1 MSVTNRY
8 AKNWKLIGICFPSHH
23 FPLEIENLA
32 DGYKILKMLPMGM
45 IFKLWVCADQLKKN
59 KLA

>member
-8 AKNWKLIGICFPSHH
+8 AKNWKLIGICFPSHQ
-23 FPLEIENLA
+23 IENLA
-32 DGYKILKMLPMGM
+32 DGYKISKMLSMGM

-59 KLA
+59 KLASKKI